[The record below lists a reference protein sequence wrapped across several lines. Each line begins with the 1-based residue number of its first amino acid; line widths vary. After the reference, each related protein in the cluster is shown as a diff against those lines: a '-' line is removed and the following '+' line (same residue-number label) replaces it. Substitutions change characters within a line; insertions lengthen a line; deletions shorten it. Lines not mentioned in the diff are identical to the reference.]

1 VRERLETMWASL
13 SPSTQRFV
21 RFAAVGASGVAVNLA
36 FMALGLGLFDALS
49 ASLRE
54 GLASALG
61 ICVSVL
67 SNFVLNDVW
76 TWGDRAKGSRKRDWL
91 MRLTAY
97 SVGAGVGAALQF
109 GAFLGLRTWLDLHVY
124 LAQVAGILLGTVVNF
139 IINNRVVFRDR
150 AQATERT

>member
-1 VRERLETMWASL
+1 VRSRLETVWSRL
-13 SPSTQRFV
+13 SPGAQRFV
-21 RFAAVGASGVAVNLA
+21 RFGLVGASGVVVNLA
-36 FMALGLGLFDALS
+36 FMAIGLHIFDGLAEN
-49 ASLRE
+49 LRE

-61 ICVSVL
+61 ICLSVV
-67 SNFVLNDVW
+67 SNFVLNDAW
-76 TWGDRAKGSRKRDWL
+76 TWGDRSKGPRKRDWL

-109 GAFLGLRTWLDLHVY
+109 GAFLGLRTWLDVPVY

-150 AQATERT
+150 ARATE